1 VISRQRAPTL
11 RDLIVDAIALGVNTS
26 NRIADLLGV
35 SIKVVQSELYD
46 MAARK
51 RIRRAGSL
59 KENRKGKHRQVW
71 EIA

>member
-1 VISRQRAPTL
+1 MISLHRPPTR

-26 NRIADLLGV
+26 NRIADLFGI
-35 SIKVVQSELYD
+35 SIKIVQSELYD

-59 KENRKGKHRQVW
+59 KENRRGKHRQVW
-71 EIA
+71 EVA